1 MKSAASSDCKLGRE
15 QRSRR
20 SEKCSACTFN
30 IDLKQLDRAIG
41 QLIEDKIIVRPAHCP
56 YVIFARALFIA
67 LVAGRGAQQS
77 SKESERV
84 RITEL
89 KTALRHI
96 DRALE
101 TLSPRREEIKYL
113 VRLDEELF
121 GHLTN
126 VVTAETLIDN
136 AVKFLIEN
144 AKRNYGEETDFTKPA
159 PPRRGRPGALEIQG
173 IVGACADA
181 WKELIGK
188 NPGKNNIKFHDL
200 LHAAAETVLGPLD
213 PEPDWEHQIV
223 AARQRQSRW
232 KSAQK
237 SQD

>member
-1 MKSAASSDCKLGRE
+1 M
-15 QRSRR
+15 
-20 SEKCSACTFN
+20 
-30 IDLKQLDRAIG
+30 
-41 QLIEDKIIVRPAHCP
+41 
-56 YVIFARALFIA
+56 
-67 LVAGRGAQQS
+67 
-77 SKESERV
+77 
-84 RITEL
+84 
-89 KTALRHI
+89 
-96 DRALE
+96 
-101 TLSPRREEIKYL
+101 
-113 VRLDEELF
+113 RLDEELF

-223 AARQRQSRW
+223 AARRRQSRW

>member
-1 MKSAASSDCKLGRE
+1 MIRVPTTREREARFGQLVQRIWEWFFLKSATSSDCKLGRE

-101 TLSPRREEIKYL
+101 TLSPRREEIKYFGE
-113 VRLDEELF
+113 VR
-121 GHLTN
+121 
-126 VVTAETLIDN
+126 
-136 AVKFLIEN
+136 
-144 AKRNYGEETDFTKPA
+144 
-159 PPRRGRPGALEIQG
+159 RRAIRSF
-173 IVGACADA
+173 D
-181 WKELIGK
+181 
-188 NPGKNNIKFHDL
+188 
-200 LHAAAETVLGPLD
+200 
-213 PEPDWEHQIV
+213 
-223 AARQRQSRW
+223 
-232 KSAQK
+232 
-237 SQD
+237 